1 MENLTLVS
9 FDFPYAEI
17 GKVVVEH
24 QFKDFDSRTNFF
36 QYYLKQKKYSFD
48 THEITDFVVES
59 VVRTKKGEIWVI
71 GS

>member
-1 MENLTLVS
+1 MENLTIVS

-17 GKVVVEH
+17 GKVAVQH
-24 QFKDFDSRTNFF
+24 DFNDFDTRTNFF
-36 QYYLKQKKYSFD
+36 RYYLKKNKYSFD